1 MGCPHLSLAPE
12 FDTLNMVFGSYRLVT
27 EAKAT
32 HLSRPTHPLVM
43 LLNITSGS
51 GYSK

>member
-1 MGCPHLSLAPE
+1 MGYPHLSLTPE
-12 FDTLNMVFGSYRLVT
+12 FDTLNMVFGSHRLVT

-32 HLSRPTHPLVM
+32 HLNRPTHRFVM
-43 LLNITSGS
+43 LVKITSGS